1 MEKNRQNAAALL
13 TDCCEK
19 MGVPLAEEQTRQLMA
34 YLVLLLEWN
43 EKMNLTAIT
52 EEREVVLKHFAD
64 SLSLAP
70 AIGQGAL
77 SVIDVGTG
85 AGFPGLPL
93 KIARPEI
100 RLTLLDSLQKRI
112 GFLEEVTAQLGLENV
127 SCIHSRAEDGG
138 QNPAYREQFDLCV
151 SRAVAALPILLEY
164 CLPFVKVGGYF
175 AALKGPDAEAEAAE
189 SRTALEKLGG
199 RLTEIRDV
207 DIPGTDL
214 AHKLVFIEKTAP
226 TPPQYPRKAGK
237 IGKKP
242 L

>member
-19 MGVPLAEEQTRQLMA
+19 MGVPLAEEQTRQFIA

-100 RLTLLDSLQKRI
+100 RLTLLDSLHP
-112 GFLEEVTAQLGLENV
+112 V
-127 SCIHSRAEDGG
+127 
-138 QNPAYREQFDLCV
+138 
-151 SRAVAALPILLEY
+151 LL
-164 CLPFVKVGGYF
+164 
-175 AALKGPDAEAEAAE
+175 
-189 SRTALEKLGG
+189 
-199 RLTEIRDV
+199 
-207 DIPGTDL
+207 
-214 AHKLVFIEKTAP
+214 
-226 TPPQYPRKAGK
+226 
-237 IGKKP
+237 
-242 L
+242 